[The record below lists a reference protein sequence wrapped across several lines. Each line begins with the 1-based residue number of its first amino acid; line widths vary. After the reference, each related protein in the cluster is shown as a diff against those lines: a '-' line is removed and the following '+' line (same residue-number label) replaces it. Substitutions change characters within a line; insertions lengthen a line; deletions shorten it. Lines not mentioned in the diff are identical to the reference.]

1 MADIKHG
8 SASERTPQT
17 AVDPGRITDVH
28 CHVGL
33 LGDSHPEWGGMSTWY
48 RRQPVFRAML
58 LYGRL
63 DAAQVSDAALRACTE
78 EAIGSSRL
86 GHVVC
91 LAIDPV
97 YGLDGRRREDL
108 SHFWVDNDYILD
120 LQRSLGE
127 KVLLGA
133 SVHPYDPAFQQRVL
147 HYVDK
152 GAVLL
157 KWLPSAQQFDLAHP
171 KVGAA
176 LRFLATA
183 RHGKPLPLLLH
194 VGPEYAIPST
204 DPRTASY
211 DYLSW
216 DWRDA
221 LRNRLQSSKLRV
233 HKPDTRGIRAN
244 LSAALNAGAAII
256 FAHCGLPYY
265 VRTRLGRIFEHGE
278 LRTIRRYLREYP
290 AWAPGTRGRCYAD
303 LSAMVT
309 PFRRSYFPALRRLP
323 PESLLFGSDF
333 PTPVFELSAGLGE
346 ALSDLKAALDGEL
359 DRLLV
364 PQDNLL
370 DVNHRELEHYFPGH
384 PMFTNFESLR

>member
-1 MADIKHG
+1 MVKTRQW
-8 SASERTPQT
+8 SAQEESVARP
-17 AVDPGRITDVH
+17 AGDPARVTDVH

-33 LGDSHPEWGGMSTWY
+33 LGEARPEWGRMSGWY
-48 RRQPVFRAML
+48 RRQPVFRAMM

-63 DAAQVSDAALRACTE
+63 DPAEVSDATLRACTE
-78 EAIGSSRL
+78 EAIRTTCL

-97 YGLDGRRREDL
+97 YDLEGRRREDR
-108 SHFWVDNDYILD
+108 SHFWVDNEYILD
-120 LQRSLGE
+120 LRQTLGD

-133 SVHPYDPAFQQRVL
+133 SVHPYDPAFGERVR
-147 HYVDK
+147 HYVDE

-176 LRFLATA
+176 LKFLATA
-183 RHGKPLPLLLH
+183 RHGRPLPLLLH
-194 VGPEYAIPST
+194 VGPEYAIPSS

-216 DWRDA
+216 DWRDG
-221 LRNRLQSSKLRV
+221 LRNRLSAGSRI
-233 HKPDTRGIRAN
+233 HRPDTWSIHAN
-244 LSAALNAGAAII
+244 LRAGLDAGAIVI

-265 VRTRLGRIFEHGE
+265 AQTRLGRLLEHGE
-278 LRTIRRYLREYP
+278 LRTIRRYLQEYP
-290 AWAPGTRGRCYAD
+290 ANAPEGRGRCYAD

-309 PFRRSYFPALRRLP
+309 PFRRSYFGAIRRLP

-333 PTPVFELSAGLGE
+333 PTPVFELSAGPGE
-346 ALSDLKAALDGEL
+346 ALSDLKAALRGEL
-359 DRLLV
+359 DRLLI

-370 DVNHRELEHYFPGH
+370 DVNYRELQHYFPGH
-384 PMFTNFESLR
+384 PMFTNFASLY